1 MSENVEFILSLDDK
15 KFSAAIDRAGK
26 LLIGFGEKA
35 VKPTQKIVSL
45 ERSMGSTARI
55 LDALDTKLKASTDS
69 LENFGAGLELVTS
82 AIKATRQELVTLSSN
97 IKTFTSR
104 VDKASESTLR
114 FEHLL
119 KGVQSELSDFSDWAN
134 HAGNSA
140 GRFASNAREAASATS
155 SMNTRL
161 GNTNKRLESWSTST
175 DKAAAGLKKVAGEM
189 DAVINRQQLLNRPV
203 SINSRIGGGGGGGG
217 SSGGRVSPRGRSN
230 DGFLDGL
237 KGNIFMLGEVGDAAR
252 TVKDMLFSWQVP
264 IVNAAA
270 EMQKMRILLQGL
282 NKDAVNPAAA
292 AEMDMNYIVNMAKN
306 APFAMSALTDSF
318 VKFRSAGLD
327 PADGS
332 LKSLVDSVA
341 RFGGDSELL
350 KRAAVAIQQ
359 MSGKGVI
366 SMEELRQ
373 QLGEAVPT
381 AMQAMADAAGITMSQ
396 LTKAISTGS
405 VSAKEG
411 LKLLFQGLD
420 AQNRGAAE
428 DLMVAYTGALAQLQT
443 SFTLFSD
450 KIGRAGYLDSIT
462 KAFREISGFM
472 NSTDGQVFAQG
483 VGESLKSAVDGMM
496 SLAKW
501 SVENK
506 SLLISLGEAAA
517 ALVGFTIL
525 KNSVLGAASAGAE
538 MGSSIGKALK
548 TVNSAGMGTIGAIG
562 NLTKSVR
569 DFGATATLIIGIGE
583 AIKMARAAW
592 LSFTA
597 VIIANPVGAALTAIA
612 IAVGSI
618 ITVMT
623 LLKDRT
629 AETVAEIRKIPA
641 AMNAAQR
648 AQIQG
653 RILQLEDQNR
663 SDKETLAQMK
673 SGNLSASA
681 IGVDEKSLAARIDK
695 SEKDIAYFRETR
707 GMGDKAVSEGLANE
721 IVTKRLADVDTGI
734 NKALASYSSTSQ
746 KEAQK
751 QRVLIDQDKT
761 LSPSQK
767 QARLDKVNGADRDA
781 NLKPY
786 TDGIAKTQTIVD
798 ALGREVT
805 RLTNELAKP
814 GLTESDRSKL
824 EGQING
830 QANAYKRAQDS
841 LEGLRNTA
849 NGISQSRYGLPLL
862 DGSKATGVGS
872 DSKTNDRLTKAY
884 IESLRGKGTQVRMN
898 SDGTV
903 MKDFMGDNVVGDAQL
918 KANQKLRNILGENL
932 KYDQMTADQQKM
944 VSETLANAKIK
955 DATRAAAAQERVSK
969 SAAAAAKREETAQQ
983 KALKAN
989 ETWIDKAESMAGQLG
1004 LSSKA
1009 SVEFDQNI
1017 QQVTKHLDEMA
1028 NAVPSDT
1035 LSKGMIANAKTLR
1048 DFINQN
1054 KDAYSK
1060 RLNEEAAEQSITKFA
1075 PMANSVI
1082 QDGFMPDYQTKA
1094 AEWNRKFNESVSY
1107 LQSQSA
1113 NTQDAGM
1120 KAVYD
1125 RALSQMLAGRNKA
1138 FVSQVGTATQQLAL
1152 QYTDLASQMEQSW
1165 SGTFDRLTDTLLD
1178 FTKTGKLNIADLGD
1192 YMYEEFM
1199 RMVIRSQVVAPMMNS
1214 LGMGMSSGDGGSSI
1228 FKSGANL
1235 ITSSGSA
1242 IGGLF
1247 GFGGGKTE
1255 DGSGNLTETS
1265 KGLTN
1270 ALGEATEKTNELSQ
1284 TGFSGMLTSM
1294 GQWIISLFTGTA
1306 AKATETAA
1314 STTTATSLVT
1324 LSAAA
1329 QSASFALA
1337 SVGASGGGGGGIF
1350 GTLLS
1355 GATTALSAYYGGGTG
1370 GSVVGSGGGMSLASD
1385 SNSAFN
1391 AAAGWQNPNIPAFA
1405 NGGIFGPDGVVPL
1418 NKYAKGGIADSP
1430 QLALFGEG
1438 AHKEA
1443 YVPLPDGR
1451 SIPVTFTGDGD
1462 MGGGSQV
1469 NQTGV
1474 AINITV
1480 NKDGSENSSGDDD
1493 ATAWNSA
1500 AKRIKAIALE
1510 TIAEEKRPGG
1520 ILNRNSSSNR

>member
-45 ERSMGSTARI
+45 ERSIGSTARI
-55 LDALDTKLKASTDS
+55 LDALDTKLKVSTDS
-69 LENFGAGLELVTS
+69 LENLGAGLELVTS
-82 AIKATRQELVTLSSN
+82 AIKATRQELVTLSSS
-97 IKTFTSR
+97 IKTFASR
-104 VDKASESTLR
+104 IDKASESTVR

-140 GRFASNAREAASATS
+140 GRFANNAREAASATS

-175 DKAAAGLKKVAGEM
+175 DKAAAGLKKVSSEM
-189 DAVINRQQLLNRPV
+189 DAVINRQQLLNRPMPT
-203 SINSRIGGGGGGGG
+203 SGRLGGGRG
-217 SSGGRVSPRGRSN
+217 SSGGRVSPRGRAN

-282 NKDAVNPAAA
+282 NKDAANPAAA
-292 AEMDMNYIVNMAKN
+292 AETDMSYIVNMAKN

-396 LTKAISTGS
+396 LTKAISTGT

-501 SVENK
+501 SVDNK
-506 SLLISLGEAAA
+506 NLLISLGEAAA
-517 ALVGFTIL
+517 AMVGFTIL
-525 KNSVLGAASAGAE
+525 KNSVLGVASAGAE
-538 MGSSIGKALK
+538 MGGVIGKSLK

-562 NLTKSVR
+562 KLTKSVR

-592 LSFTA
+592 LSFSA

-673 SGNLSASA
+673 SGKLSASA
-681 IGVDEKSLAARIDK
+681 IGIDEKSLAARIDK

-767 QARLDKVNGADRDA
+767 QARLEKVNGADRDA

-798 ALGREVT
+798 TLGREVT

-841 LEGLRNTA
+841 LEGLKNTA

-955 DATRAAAAQERVSK
+955 DATRAAAAQERASK

-1017 QQVTKHLDEMA
+1017 QQVTKHLDEMV
-1028 NAVPSDT
+1028 NAVPSDA
-1035 LSKGMIANAKTLR
+1035 LSNGMIANAKTLR

-1054 KDAYSK
+1054 KDVYSK
-1060 RLNEEAAEQSITKFA
+1060 RLNEDAAEQSITKFA

-1214 LGMGMSSGDGGSSI
+1214 LGMGGGDGGSST

-1242 IGGLF
+1242 IAGLF
-1247 GFGGGKTE
+1247 GFGGSKTE

-1265 KGLTN
+1265 KGLAN

-1294 GQWIISLFTGTA
+1294 GQWIVSLFTGTT

-1314 STTTATSLVT
+1314 STTTASSLVT
-1324 LSAAA
+1324 LAAAA

-1355 GATTALSAYYGGGTG
+1355 GATTALSAYYGGGGAG
-1370 GSVVGSGGGMSLASD
+1370 GSVVGSGGGMSLATD

-1391 AAAGWQNPNIPAFA
+1391 AGVGWQNPNIPAFA
-1405 NGGIFGPDGVVPL
+1405 KGGIFGPDGVVPL
-1418 NKYAKGGIADSP
+1418 NKYAKGGIADRP

-1451 SIPVTFTGDGD
+1451 SIPVTFTGDEE

-1474 AINITV
+1474 SINITV

-1520 ILNRNSSSNR
+1520 ILNGNSSSNR